1 MALIAKVAFKAWPA
15 SSSTPPRRICSSRR
29 LRPLPRCPSSAP
41 SAVELRR
48 ELAELEDRAAAT
60 GWAWDA
66 ALSLDIDGL
75 HVWLEA
81 RRA

>member
-1 MALIAKVAFKAWPA
+1 ML
-15 SSSTPPRRICSSRR
+15 TT
-29 LRPLPRCPSSAP
+29 CPSSLDRA
-41 SAVELRR
+41 ADLRD

-66 ALSLDIDGL
+66 ALSLDIDVL

>member
-1 MALIAKVAFKAWPA
+1 MLTTCPA
-15 SSSTPPRRICSSRR
+15 
-29 LRPLPRCPSSAP
+29 SAP

-66 ALSLDIDGL
+66 ALSLDIDVL

>member
-1 MALIAKVAFKAWPA
+1 MPDRPKVTAAEA
-15 SSSTPPRRICSSRR
+15 AMLTTG
-29 LRPLPRCPSSAP
+29 PSSLGRA
-41 SAVELRR
+41 ADLRD

-66 ALSLDIDGL
+66 ALSLAIDVL